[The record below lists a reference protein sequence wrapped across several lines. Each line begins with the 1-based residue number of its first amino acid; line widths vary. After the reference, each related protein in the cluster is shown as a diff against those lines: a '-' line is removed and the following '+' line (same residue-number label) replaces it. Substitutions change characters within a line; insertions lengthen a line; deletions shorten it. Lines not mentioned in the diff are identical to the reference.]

1 MSMSRA
7 SRRAN
12 LWRTFAAPLLILAAS
27 IVGLV
32 AALVANGVGD
42 WIAWA
47 ALSVP
52 VAAIIWGR
60 LRRSR

>member
-7 SRRAN
+7 SSRAN

-27 IVGLV
+27 IIGLV
-32 AALVANGVGD
+32 AALVANGLGD
-42 WIAWA
+42 WISWA

-60 LRRSR
+60 VRRSR